1 MRPKLSDL
9 LTLPLSLFLSHC
21 CCLLTTAP
29 VLLALASQR
38 IESDIF
44 DFDISLNSEA
54 ATKRGAPPTLIEMMV
69 LPWVLGLIWSEI
81 KQLWELGLADYLSDM
96 WNILDF
102 ITNSLYV
109 ATITLRV
116 IAYLQVSIINI
127 QATTKKRNHFYCSFK
142 TFSSLSTASRSCTL
156 LHTIYFTSVNMQSLL
171 CVNSKAFLSPLL
183 HEWHIFKTPLLHWR
197 TFAFFLLNAPL
208 LFLCST

>member
-1 MRPKLSDL
+1 
-9 LTLPLSLFLSHC
+9 
-21 CCLLTTAP
+21 
-29 VLLALASQR
+29 
-38 IESDIF
+38 
-44 DFDISLNSEA
+44 
-54 ATKRGAPPTLIEMMV
+54 MMV

-127 QATTKKRNHFYCSFK
+127 QQPRVKSLF
-142 TFSSLSTASRSCTL
+142 FSPLSLSL
-156 LHTIYFTSVNMQSLL
+156 
-171 CVNSKAFLSPLL
+171 
-183 HEWHIFKTPLLHWR
+183 
-197 TFAFFLLNAPL
+197 
-208 LFLCST
+208 